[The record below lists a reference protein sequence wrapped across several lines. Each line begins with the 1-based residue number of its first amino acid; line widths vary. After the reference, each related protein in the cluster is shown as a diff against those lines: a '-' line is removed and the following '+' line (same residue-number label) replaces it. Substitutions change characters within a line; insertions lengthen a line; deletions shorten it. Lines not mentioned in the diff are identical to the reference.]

1 MSPKPLV
8 ITNLT
13 PELTTQRLPRR
24 TPLLMAIA
32 GSIALIAGAL
42 IGGGLFQ
49 LYDTFWWW
57 DDLLHGFSGCA
68 LALWGWYIAVKATDG
83 HKAIS
88 PLFGTF
94 FAFCFALAGGV
105 CWEIFEFLTDL
116 SLHTAMQQWDMTS
129 QAIVMGASYQGMGL
143 RDTMSDL
150 ILATVGASVTTSI
163 LYALVSQ
170 WPVTVL
176 SLVRRAIA
184 RS

>member
-1 MSPKPLV
+1 MPQKPPV
-8 ITNLT
+8 VANLT
-13 PELTTQRLPRR
+13 PELTPRRLPQR
-24 TPLLMAIA
+24 TPLLLAIA
-32 GSIALIAGAL
+32 ATIALTAGAL
-42 IGGGLFQ
+42 IGGGLFK

-57 DDLLHGFSGCA
+57 DDFLHGFSGCA
-68 LALWGWYIAVKATDG
+68 LALWGWYIAVKATG
-83 HKAIS
+83 EQKALS

-105 CWEIFEFLTDL
+105 FWEIFEFMCDL

-150 ILATVGASVTTSI
+150 ILATIGAGLTTSI
-163 LYALVSQ
+163 LYAVVSE

-176 SLVRRAIA
+176 SFVRRAII
-184 RS
+184 RM